1 MQNKGR
7 GYGHKIIGKM
17 IAFTTVKNVVEQ
29 VFIFME
35 VSSKKY

>member
-7 GYGHKIIGKM
+7 RCGHKIIGKM
-17 IAFTTVKNVVEQ
+17 IAFTTVKTVVEQ
-29 VFIFME
+29 AFIFME